1 MSTYVRLPDSPTAQS
16 GASDPQHFLRAAP
29 YAPRTGS
36 GKQPKKALLSWED
49 EGGSLAEPKPD

>member
-1 MSTYVRLPDSPTAQS
+1 MNTYIRLPVSPTEHS
-16 GASDPQHFLRAAP
+16 GASDPHHFLHAVP
-29 YAPRTGS
+29 YAPRSGS